1 MRASSTEPKMTVPR
15 QFCRD
20 QWELDHRWNN
30 IQLVTF
36 WQVVRWSYIGRRPRM
51 AGAIDTEL
59 SEEFEKLIHMIHGGS
74 CPRPM
79 GIAHLV
85 VYGEGQ
91 TGYRLKAE
99 EKGFNA
105 M

>member
-1 MRASSTEPKMTVPR
+1 MRASVTEPKMTVPS

-30 IQLVTF
+30 VQLVTF
-36 WQVVRWSYIGRRPRM
+36 RRVVRWSYIGRRPRM

-59 SEEFEKLIHMIHGGS
+59 PESLKNSYIRYHGGS